1 VQRCAAFTKVADIF
15 VVAYGLLGKESK
27 GLMFIRKAIDPGFHI
42 AEHFTLDLGVRVVEI
57 WVEAEEMNRR

>member
-1 VQRCAAFTKVADIF
+1 M
-15 VVAYGLLGKESK
+15 VAYGLLGKESK